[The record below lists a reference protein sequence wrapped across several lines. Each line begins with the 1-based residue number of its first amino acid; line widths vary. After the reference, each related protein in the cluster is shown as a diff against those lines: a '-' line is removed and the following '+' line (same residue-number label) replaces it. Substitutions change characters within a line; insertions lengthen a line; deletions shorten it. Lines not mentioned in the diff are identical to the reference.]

1 MNRSPHAPARP
12 RLLCAMMM
20 MGRKEQGLLFDEMI
34 RLIRHGEVTNAQLQV
49 LVGW

>member
-12 RLLCAMMM
+12 RLLRATMMM
-20 MGRKEQGLLFDEMI
+20 MGGGQGLSFDEI
-34 RLIRHGEVTNAQLQV
+34 ILLIRHGEVTSAQLQV